1 MTYAEKALAADA
13 YNFAAQ
19 KWTGILISW
28 SSEFQGYK
36 RKIERSYEIKDHFLV
51 RVRVCVCVRERER
64 EREEREEEE
73 GGEKRERDREVCV
86 YTRVCVCFPIFLSKL
101 PASIHCWCCLEF
113 LYCLMTNS
121 CC

>member
-1 MTYAEKALAADA
+1 MRGMTYAEKALAADA

-51 RVRVCVCVRERER
+51 RVRVCVRERER
-64 EREEREEEE
+64 ERERRE
-73 GGEKRERDREVCV
+73 GGRGGGREKRERDREVCV
-86 YTRVCVCFPIFLSKL
+86 CIHVSLFVFPYSCLNYL
-101 PASIHCWCCLEF
+101 PASIVGVV
-113 LYCLMTNS
+113 
-121 CC
+121 